1 MSLEQAVLANTA
13 AIEKLTALLAGGAT
27 IPPISMADTP
37 VTSDGD
43 KPSGKKVTG
52 EVPKPTK
59 VAKAT
64 AETVGKN
71 EDPKLT
77 YNDAAKAVVDL
88 QKVKGT
94 PAAKALL
101 AKFGG
106 KALAEVKPEKYGEL
120 IAEAQKELA

>member
-13 AIEKLTALLAGGAT
+13 AIEKLTALLAGGAPLVASVSEART
-27 IPPISMADTP
+27 EAE
-37 VTSDGD
+37 D
-43 KPSGKKVTG
+43 KPKAPKASKAAKVEKT
-52 EVPKPTK
+52 EEPK
-59 VAKAT
+59 AA
-64 AETVGKN
+64 

-106 KALAEVKPEKYGEL
+106 KALAEIKFEKYGEL

>member
-27 IPPISMADTP
+27 IPGTVP
-37 VTSDGD
+37 VETVAPD
-43 KPSGKKVTG
+43 
-52 EVPKPTK
+52 TK
-59 VAKAT
+59 VSKDAETAKAARVKALK
-64 AETVGKN
+64 AEKKSEEPKAA

-106 KALAEVKPEKYGEL
+106 KALAEIKSEKYADL

>member
-13 AIEKLTALLAGGAT
+13 AIEKLTALLAGGVISA
-27 IPPISMADTP
+27 PISA
-37 VTSDGD
+37 
-43 KPSGKKVTG
+43 
-52 EVPKPTK
+52 EVAEPPKAPK
-59 VAKAT
+59 AAKAPK
-64 AETVGKN
+64 AEAPKEEPKA

>member
-13 AIEKLTALLAGGAT
+13 AIEKLTALLAGGVISA
-27 IPPISMADTP
+27 PISA
-37 VTSDGD
+37 
-43 KPSGKKVTG
+43 
-52 EVPKPTK
+52 EVAEPPKAPK
-59 VAKAT
+59 AAKAPK
-64 AETVGKN
+64 ADAPKEEPKAA

-106 KALAEVKPEKYGEL
+106 KALAEIKSEKYGEL

>member
-1 MSLEQAVLANTA
+1 MSLEEAVLANTA
-13 AIEKLTALLAGGAT
+13 AIEKLTALLANPLMAVTPEGTKAVKGLVVEDAPKAT
-27 IPPISMADTP
+27 KA
-37 VTSDGD
+37 
-43 KPSGKKVTG
+43 
-52 EVPKPTK
+52 
-59 VAKAT
+59 AKALK
-64 AETVGKN
+64 AEAPKA
-71 EDPKLT
+71 EEPKAAEEPKLT

-106 KALAEVKPEKYGEL
+106 KALAEIKSEKYADL

>member
-13 AIEKLTALLAGGAT
+13 AIEKLTHLLASNAKL
-27 IPPISMADTP
+27 PPISA
-37 VTSDGD
+37 
-43 KPSGKKVTG
+43 
-52 EVPKPTK
+52 EVEAPKAPK
-59 VAKAT
+59 AAKAPK
-64 AETVGKN
+64 AETPKEEPKAV
-71 EDPKLT
+71 EEPKLT

-106 KALAEVKPEKYGEL
+106 KALAEIKSEKYGEL

>member
-13 AIEKLTALLAGGAT
+13 AIEKLTALLAN
-27 IPPISMADTP
+27 PLMAVTP
-37 VTSDGD
+37 EGV
-43 KPSGKKVTG
+43 KQVQPLGKA
-52 EVPKPTK
+52 EEAPKAP
-59 VAKAT
+59 KAT
-64 AETVGKN
+64 KAPKAEAPK
-71 EDPKLT
+71 EEPKAAEEPKLT

>member
-1 MSLEQAVLANTA
+1 MSLEEALNANTA
-13 AIEKLTALLAGGAT
+13 AIEKLTALLAGGV
-27 IPPISMADTP
+27 ISAP
-37 VTSDGD
+37 VSEARTEAED
-43 KPSGKKVTG
+43 KPKAQKA
-52 EVPKPTK
+52 
-59 VAKAT
+59 AKAPK
-64 AETVGKN
+64 AE
-71 EDPKLT
+71 EPKAAEEPKIT

-106 KALAEVKPEKYGEL
+106 KALAEIKSEKYADL